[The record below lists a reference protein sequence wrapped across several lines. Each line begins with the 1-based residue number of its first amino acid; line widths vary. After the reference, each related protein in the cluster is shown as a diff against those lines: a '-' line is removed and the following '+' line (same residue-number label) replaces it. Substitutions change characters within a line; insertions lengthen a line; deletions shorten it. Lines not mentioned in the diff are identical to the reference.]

1 MKYRLDAANEKIK
14 AFDIAVEYQEELQMF
29 DRKKFKND
37 YDKYRERLKA
47 VQMEAG
53 NALG

>member
-1 MKYRLDAANEKIK
+1 MKIKKDAANESIK
-14 AFDIAVEYQEELQMF
+14 AFDIAIEYKEELQMF

-47 VQMEAG
+47 VQMETG
-53 NALG
+53 SVLG